1 MPSPKGRLTVTPE
14 RLLAEAERARGHAYA
29 PYSRFRVGAALL
41 TAEGRLIRG
50 CNVENA
56 SSGLAACAES
66 IAVWKAVSEGE
77 RDIVAVAV
85 AAGIGREAAPCGR
98 CRQVLLELAP
108 RAWVC
113 WRDARGRVIRRS
125 VRSLLP
131 RPFGLG

>member
-1 MPSPKGRLTVTPE
+1 MLTSYRTVEVQRAVSVAAAAVT
-14 RLLAEAERARGHAYA
+14 LFA
-29 PYSRFRVGAALL
+29 
-41 TAEGRLIRG
+41 
-50 CNVENA
+50 A
-56 SSGLAACAES
+56 SSLRGAPARILALGLSGAGLAACAES

-85 AAGIGREAAPCGR
+85 AAGLGREAAPCGR

>member
-85 AAGIGREAAPCGR
+85 AAGLGR
-98 CRQVLLELAP
+98 RQVLLELAP